1 MSITKSILLASYWF
15 PLIKKY
21 AKNFIYE
28 DSNSSWSCI
37 LFLWVVGAQAQ
48 GVSQAWDT
56 VLYAVF
62 PNQCNV
68 VFSQL
73 GKETKS
79 YNKKKI
85 TESKTNKKRYE
96 K

>member
-1 MSITKSILLASYWF
+1 M
-15 PLIKKY
+15 KKY
-21 AKNFIYE
+21 PSKDE
-28 DSNSSWSCI
+28 GCTPPK
-37 LFLWVVGAQAQ
+37 Q

-56 VLYAVF
+56 ALYVVF
-62 PNQCNV
+62 PNQPNV

-79 YNKKKI
+79 YNKKKK
-85 TESKTNKKRYE
+85 TESKTNSKKRYE

>member
-1 MSITKSILLASYWF
+1 M
-15 PLIKKY
+15 
-21 AKNFIYE
+21 AKQ
-28 DSNSSWSCI
+28 W
-37 LFLWVVGAQAQ
+37 Q

-56 VLYAVF
+56 ALYVVF
-62 PNQCNV
+62 PNQRNV

-79 YNKKKI
+79 YNKKKTK
-85 TESKTNKKRYE
+85 TESKTNSKKRYE

>member
-1 MSITKSILLASYWF
+1 MRNAEKHTPKIQVI
-15 PLIKKY
+15 
-21 AKNFIYE
+21 
-28 DSNSSWSCI
+28 
-37 LFLWVVGAQAQ
+37 Q

-56 VLYAVF
+56 ALYVVF
-62 PNQCNV
+62 PNQRNV

-79 YNKKKI
+79 YNNKKK
-85 TESKTNKKRYE
+85 TESKTNSKKRYE

>member
-1 MSITKSILLASYWF
+1 MLSLFEFITR
-15 PLIKKY
+15 
-21 AKNFIYE
+21 
-28 DSNSSWSCI
+28 SSS
-37 LFLWVVGAQAQ
+37 LPSLQ

-56 VLYAVF
+56 ALYVVF
-62 PNQCNV
+62 PNQRNV

-79 YNKKKI
+79 YNKKI
-85 TESKTNKKRYE
+85 TESKTNSKKRYE

>member
-1 MSITKSILLASYWF
+1 M
-15 PLIKKY
+15 
-21 AKNFIYE
+21 AKQ
-28 DSNSSWSCI
+28 W
-37 LFLWVVGAQAQ
+37 Q

-56 VLYAVF
+56 ALYVVF
-62 PNQCNV
+62 PNQRNV

-79 YNKKKI
+79 YNKKI
-85 TESKTNKKRYE
+85 TESKTNSKKRYE

>member
-1 MSITKSILLASYWF
+1 MNKIWRIEKLKVYVVCSILA
-15 PLIKKY
+15 
-21 AKNFIYE
+21 
-28 DSNSSWSCI
+28 
-37 LFLWVVGAQAQ
+37 VGQ

-56 VLYAVF
+56 ALYVVF
-62 PNQCNV
+62 PNQRNV

-85 TESKTNKKRYE
+85 ESKTNSKKRCE